1 MNVFYFVFCSHDI
14 RWFVIVLTP
23 IFASKNK
30 RTSLGGEHAH
40 RPTGFPSDFTFDIVE
55 GSSLATQDLYEQ
67 VTACTSV

>member
-1 MNVFYFVFCSHDI
+1 MNGVCFAFCSHGI
-14 RWFVIVLTP
+14 RWYVIVLTP
-23 IFASKNK
+23 IFASKYK

-40 RPTGFPSDFTFDIVE
+40 RTTGFPSDFTFDIVE